1 MPTPTENLEAIRNA
15 LAIAGRSDTELLGAY
30 AVVLDELK
38 ARGLCRTKNNPVA
51 DYAEW
56 LVSSRLGLVLRDN
69 SSTGFDAVGPEGT
82 RYQIKGRRVTPS
94 NPSVQLGAI
103 RSMSLKQFD
112 FLVGVIFEA
121 DFSVRYAAM
130 VPHQVIAE
138 RSGFRAHTNAH
149 VFHLRTSVFALP
161 EVQDLTTR
169 LR

>member
-1 MPTPTENLEAIRNA
+1 MPTPTKKLEAIRNT
-15 LAIAGRSDTELLGAY
+15 LAIGSRSNTDLLGAY
-30 AVVLDELK
+30 AVILDELK

-56 LVSSRLGLVLRDN
+56 LVSGRLGLSLRDN
-69 SSTGFDAVGPEGT
+69 SSAGFDAVGPEGT

-103 RSMSLKQFD
+103 RSLALNQFD

-121 DFSVRYAAM
+121 DFSVRYAAKI
-130 VPHQVIAE
+130 PHQLITE

-149 VFHLRTSVFALP
+149 VFHLRKSILAIPGV
-161 EVQDLTTR
+161 EDLTAS